1 MSEEQSVS
9 RKERKA
15 QRDAERQKKGKKRKH
30 EETEDEEQSQQ
41 PGEVEKDFLP
51 LDAGADGAEPM
62 NVASNAA
69 SSAATQKRK
78 KRKKSNTEGA
88 TPNGEAEEAV
98 LDADAD
104 GAKPV
109 NGALNAA
116 SSAATQKRKQR
127 KKSKAEAAT
136 PNGETEEAA
145 EATDKKTKSRFIL
158 FVGNLPYDTTDD
170 SLQTHF
176 KKLASFNLRHRTD
189 PKTKKSKGFAFLEFE
204 NYDRMKTCLKLYHHS
219 MFDPAKADGEIE
231 VVDEEPVREFKKGKK
246 GGRRI
251 NVELTAGGG
260 GKTEGRKE
268 KIKQK
273 NVRLDEQRQRRA
285 EFERNEREKAKGET
299 KGAQNNGVKKKPKVD
314 AAGGGE
320 DHTAGMHPSRVARLT
335 G

>member
-1 MSEEQSVS
+1 MSEDQSVS

-30 EETEDEEQSQQ
+30 EETEEQEQSQQ
-41 PGEVEKDFLP
+41 PGEVEKDFIP
-51 LDAGADGAEPM
+51 LDAGANGAQP
-62 NVASNAA
+62 VTGALNAA

-78 KRKKSNTEGA
+78 KRKKS
-88 TPNGEAEEAV
+88 
-98 LDADAD
+98 
-104 GAKPV
+104 
-109 NGALNAA
+109 
-116 SSAATQKRKQR
+116 
-127 KKSKAEAAT
+127 KAEAAT
-136 PNGETEEAA
+136 PNVETEEAT

-176 KKLASFNLRHRTD
+176 KKLAPFNLRHRTD

-219 MFDPAKADGEIE
+219 MFDPAKADGEI
-231 VVDEEPVREFKKGKK
+231 VVVEEEPVREFKKGKK

-285 EFERNEREKAKGET
+285 EFERNEREKAKGEANGET
-299 KGAQNNGVKKKPKVD
+299 KGAQSNEVKKKKPKVD
-314 AAGGGE
+314 AADGGE
-320 DHTAGMHPSRVARLT
+320 DNTAGMHPSRVARLT